1 MLMLMTHRSDI
12 EDLLARI
19 SKGERTALA
28 ALFSAEAGRMIAIAQ
43 RIVRRRDLAE
53 EVVQDV
59 FVAVWR
65 KAELFDPGRGAARAW
80 LTTMTRNRAL
90 NLIRND
96 ARMDYLDS
104 TTLADVSDREAEA
117 LSAFDALAE
126 RNALRICLE
135 RLDEPK
141 RRAILLCYVT
151 GLNHG
156 EAAATMKAPLGTV
169 KAWIRRGVLALQ
181 ECLS

>member
-1 MLMLMTHRSDI
+1 MLQLMTDLSDI
-12 EDLLARI
+12 TDLVNRIARN
-19 SKGERTALA
+19 ERSALA
-28 ALFSAEAGRMIAIAQ
+28 DLFDSESGRMVAIAQ

-65 KAELFDPGRGAARAW
+65 KASQFDPARGTARGW
-80 LTTMTRNRAL
+80 LTTITRNKAL
-90 NLIRND
+90 NLIRDD
-96 ARMDYLDS
+96 ARVDYHDAS
-104 TTLADVSDREAEA
+104 DLADLGDRQADA
-117 LSAFDALAE
+117 LAAFDALAE
-126 RNALRICLE
+126 RDALRICLE
-135 RLDEPK
+135 RLEEPK

-156 EAAATMKAPLGTV
+156 EAAATMRAPLGTV
-169 KAWIRRGVLALQ
+169 KAWIRRGVVSLQ